1 MSDVLFMHNSASH
14 THTHKMKTCIL
25 YCAFKF
31 FFPDKKTKGY
41 KVGHPVLLLQANS
54 IKDYNMQNKTKQ
66 KKILTRNKKMS
77 QRVPSITHKSEK
89 SEKGGQR
96 RKEGEDKKIQKKK

>member
-1 MSDVLFMHNSASH
+1 MFFLCTTAPH

-31 FFPDKKTKGY
+31 FFPDKRTKGY

-54 IKDYNMQNKTKQ
+54 IKDYNMQNKTKKNTYTQQ
-66 KKILTRNKKMS
+66 KKVTKGSKNH
-77 QRVPSITHKSEK
+77 THKSEK
-89 SEKGGQR
+89 LEKGGQR
-96 RKEGEDKKIQKKK
+96 RKEGEDKKIQKKI